1 MHWSVTSVQ
10 PLTDYRLLVETEGGK
25 RGIFDMKPYLDLGVF
40 RELRDPNY
48 FKQVGILFGAIT
60 WPHEQDIAPETLLA
74 GLQPLDDGAPSVPP
88 VVASAARHATP

>member
-10 PLTDYRLLVETEGGK
+10 PLTDYRILVETEGGQ
-25 RGIFDMKPYLDLGVF
+25 RGIFDLKPYLDFGVF

-48 FKQVGILFGAIT
+48 FKQVGILFGAVT

-74 GLQPLDDGAPSVPP
+74 GLQPLDDATPLMPP
-88 VVASAARHATP
+88 VVAGTARHPTP